1 MLIIRDRLAGDE
13 VRFHY
18 VESARDLRRVRDFIL
33 RCTALGID
41 TESTGLNCYRPDWRL
56 RTVQYGDDFD
66 SFVVPARYRK
76 FIAWTMKQKVNWIG
90 HNGPHDIRCIDQHL
104 GYDTGVICAGETYIP
119 SHHMDS
125 RAARDGGIGH
135 GLKELAIAH
144 VDRNAG
150 KWEKAL
156 KEEFKKIEV
165 PIPGEVYKSGKRK
178 GQPKVR
184 KAKMS
189 EGWALIDP
197 RNPAYIAYAAADPVL
212 TIRMYRKLQP
222 IVREYHDLYQFDHRV
237 QIAVDRLQR
246 RAIRCDVPYTEDLSE
261 QYLRKATEM
270 EELAAGY
277 GCDNIQSG
285 KQVADTL
292 IRFGAELTERTDS
305 GQYKTDAR
313 ILRAL
318 MNDPYSNAKVRDF
331 VHAVLLAKQLHKRR
345 ASYTEA
351 MLREMD
357 AHGRVHPS
365 INSLAARTARMSVS
379 SPALQQLP
387 TKDHEDDVF
396 WDLESEDE

>member
-1 MLIIRDRLAGDE
+1 MLHIRDRLAGDE

-18 VESARDLRRVRDFIL
+18 VESTRDLRRVRDFIL
-33 RCTALGID
+33 RHAALGMD
-41 TESTGLNCYRPDWRL
+41 TESTGLNCYRPDWRM

-66 SFVVPARYRK
+66 SYVVPARYRK
-76 FIAWTMKQKVNWIG
+76 FIAWTMRQEVNWIG
-90 HNGPHDIRCIDQHL
+90 HNGPHDIRCIDAHL
-104 GYDTGVICAGETYIP
+104 GYETGVTCAGETYIP
-119 SHHMDS
+119 AHHMDS
-125 RAARDGGIGH
+125 RGARDGGTGH
-135 GLKELAIAH
+135 GLKELAVAH

-156 KEEFKKIEV
+156 KEEFKKIMV
-165 PIPGEVYKSGKRK
+165 RVPGEFYKSGPRK
-178 GQPKVR
+178 GQPKYR

-189 EGWALIDP
+189 EGWSLIDP

-222 IVREYHDLYQFDHRV
+222 IVREFHDLYQFDHRV

-246 RAIRCDVPYTEDLSE
+246 RAIRLDVPYTEDLSE

-270 EELAAGY
+270 EELAARY

-292 IRFGAELTERTDS
+292 IRFGAELTEKTDS
-305 GQYKTDAR
+305 GQFKTDAR
-313 ILRAL
+313 ILRAI

-357 AHGRVHPS
+357 ADGRVHPS